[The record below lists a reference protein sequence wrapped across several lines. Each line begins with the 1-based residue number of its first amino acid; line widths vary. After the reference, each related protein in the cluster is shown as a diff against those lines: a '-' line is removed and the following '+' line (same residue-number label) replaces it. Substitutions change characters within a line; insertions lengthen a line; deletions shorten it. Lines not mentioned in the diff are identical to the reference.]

1 MTPVTDFGDFG
12 NIDIDKL
19 LHSLEDQVSKSEQ
32 VQKSMGR
39 LVGRGEDDDGLV
51 VVEYAHDGLRTLDI
65 RPKAMRLSSGELS
78 ERIKAVLQDAI
89 EDLQRQID
97 EFMTETYGKEANPM
111 RMIDNPAALLK
122 DVRRAEGSY
131 ERAFEDVMGELTRI
145 RRELDL

>member
-1 MTPVTDFGDFG
+1 MTDFGDFG

-19 LHSLEDQVSKSEQ
+19 LNSLEDQVSKSEQ

-51 VVEYAHDGLRTLDI
+51 VAEYAHDGLRTLDI

-97 EFMTETYGKEANPM
+97 EFMTELYGDQVNPM
-111 RMIDNPAALLK
+111 RMIENPVAMLK
-122 DVRRAEGSY
+122 ETRRAEASFD
-131 ERAFEDVMGELTRI
+131 RAFENVMGELARI